1 MFTIHTIKST
11 EYPEK
16 FISLNN
22 GYWYYNYNIT
32 KITMEEVTP
41 EEEISFKDGYEYSY
55 VRIKGKPTYP
65 KCFEAILK
73 EYKNEENTSLFD
85 YYSLN
90 IENELISS
98 IEYKVKVD
106 FGLEEEKSD
115 LELAK
120 EKVIKQIEEYDISDN
135 VNSFTLNDNKVWL
148 DKNTRVGLVNSLN
161 VEKADGKKES
171 TLWFNNMKYEINI
184 DLALNLLN
192 KIELYALEC
201 FNVTAQHKF
210 EVLALEDVNE
220 VNLYDI
226 TAGYPEKI
234 NITI

>member
-41 EEEISFKDGYEYSY
+41 EGEISFKDGYEYSY
-55 VRIKGKPTYP
+55 VRIQGKPTYP

-98 IEYKVKVD
+98 IDYKVKVD

-210 EVLALEDVNE
+210 EVLALEDINE